1 MNTEAGLVPHCNPM
15 PSHLIARLQSPPMNR
30 GETLTPKVGISI
42 VILNLLQD
50 TSMKPPHGIALII
63 FDPRHPSQKS
73 HLFWLREAFSLNWKR
88 PFFSQDSNHGQ
99 QINPTSSLSSTLLA
113 PCRAWAELSLGTLS
127 YTKEPTPQ
135 IQNRLELPGEIAVLV
150 WIGTKLQP
158 NLYFVH

>member
-1 MNTEAGLVPHCNPM
+1 MPSPPHCSSSVTSYKQGAKRWPLHKHRHLEP
-15 PSHLIARLQSPPMNR
+15 PSRYIY
-30 GETLTPKVGISI
+30 ETTPWYCA
-42 VILNLLQD
+42 D
-50 TSMKPPHGIALII
+50 HGIALII
-63 FDPRHPSQKS
+63 FDTRHPSQKS
-73 HLFWLREAFSLNWKR
+73 HLFWLREVFSLNWKR

-150 WIGTKLQP
+150 WIGTKIQP
-158 NLYFVH
+158 NLYYVH